1 MGHDAPRGM
10 GNRTLR
16 ALLVEDS
23 PADAELLQLA
33 LQHLGMELVAQ
44 RVDTREA
51 FTRAMQEFV
60 PDVVLSDHGLP
71 QFDATAALDLLRAV
85 RPTVPL
91 IVVVGVLDERTFVAC
106 LRAGV
111 EDFVL
116 KENLSRLRP
125 VIESALAVRE
135 PLRRLTP
142 RQLEVLQLVTQGH
155 TTRDIAQRLA
165 ISIKTV
171 ETHRNKMMQRLG
183 IHDIAGLVR
192 YAVRVGLVTS
202 DSGPALGPHPAAM
215 SA

>member
-1 MGHDAPRGM
+1 MGHDAAQEIPS
-10 GNRTLR
+10 RTLR

-23 PADAELLQLA
+23 TADAEQLQLA
-33 LQHLGMELVAQ
+33 LRQVAMELVVE
-44 RVDTREA
+44 RVDTREG
-51 FTRAMQEFV
+51 FTRALQEFV

-71 QFDATAALDLLRAV
+71 QFDTAAALNLLRAV

-91 IVVVGVLDERTFVAC
+91 IVIVGALDEQTFVAC

-116 KENLSRLRP
+116 KQNLTRLRP
-125 VIESALAVRE
+125 VIEAALAVRE

-142 RQLEVLQLVTQGH
+142 RQLDVLQLVAQGH
-155 TTRDIAQRLA
+155 TTRDIAHRLG
-165 ISIKTV
+165 ISITTV

-202 DSGPALGPHPAAM
+202 DAGPEPRSHVTAV

>member
-1 MGHDAPRGM
+1 MGHDAPQGT

-16 ALLVEDS
+16 ALLVEDR

-33 LQHLGMELVAQ
+33 LQQLGRELVVE
-44 RVDTREA
+44 RVDTREG
-51 FTRAMQEFV
+51 FTRALQEFV

-71 QFDATAALDLLRAV
+71 QFDATAALGLLRAA

-91 IVVVGVLDERTFVAC
+91 IVVVGALDEQTFAAC

-116 KENLSRLRP
+116 KENLSRLGP
-125 VIESALAVRE
+125 VIEAALAVRE

-142 RQLEVLQLVTQGH
+142 RQLDVLQLVAQGH
-155 TTRDIAQRLA
+155 TTRDIAQRLG
-165 ISIKTV
+165 ISVKTV

-192 YAVRVGLVTS
+192 YTVRVGLVSS
-202 DSGPALGPHPAAM
+202 DAGPETGPHATEV